1 MSREQDIGAGVKRTE
16 NKLFKGAVFNKD
28 MNVDSAAPKQL
39 MRPIEQS
46 STGQVVNNEFDD
58 RDDEEKAAKAI
69 VAQQWNDKQDAGQF
83 AMSLN
88 NKYGIDMQKIGSAIR
103 EVQKRGNRVPWW
115 SAARDFNLE
124 LFRDG
129 NAGQAF
135 RLNPNVIAAVQQKKY

>member
-1 MSREQDIGAGVKRTE
+1 
-16 NKLFKGAVFNKD
+16 
-28 MNVDSAAPKQL
+28 
-39 MRPIEQS
+39 
-46 STGQVVNNEFDD
+46 
-58 RDDEEKAAKAI
+58 
-69 VAQQWNDKQDAGQF
+69 
-83 AMSLN
+83 MSLN

>member
-28 MNVDSAAPKQL
+28 MNVDSTVPKQL
-39 MRPIEQS
+39 MRPIEKS

-83 AMSLN
+83 AMSSN

>member
-16 NKLFKGAVFNKD
+16 NKLFKGAAFNKD
-28 MNVDSAAPKQL
+28 ISVDSAAPKQL
-39 MRPIEQS
+39 MRPIEKS
-46 STGQVVNNEFDD
+46 STGQVVNSEFDD

-83 AMSLN
+83 AMSSN

-103 EVQKRGNRVPWW
+103 DVQKRGNRVPWW

-124 LFRDG
+124 LFRGG
-129 NAGQAF
+129 NTSKMFKPEPA
-135 RLNPNVIAAVQQKKY
+135 VMAAVQQQFY